1 MKARGERREGDALHL
16 ALDQLLYGDGLW
28 RIRGR
33 SSQLKDVAYL
43 LDLVATESVLE
54 DLEVGDELV
63 LVLGVHLDTGHWYV
77 ACSPQSSPDTVT
89 NPPSQGA

>member
-1 MKARGERREGDALHL
+1 M
-16 ALDQLLYGDGLW
+16 
-28 RIRGR
+28 
-33 SSQLKDVAYL
+33 AYL
-43 LDLVATESVLE
+43 LDFVATEGVLE

-77 ACSPQSSPDTVT
+77 TCSSRNSPATVT